1 MKKFIVFV
9 SLVMAIAVAN
19 AKILRPQQAEV
30 FVNGKSQAIFTNV
43 SEFPVFD
50 ASFNK
55 HNNTVVI
62 KSSAGTLVL
71 YKKESTYF
79 YKGVWKDITISV
91 NAILDYHNNVTT
103 VYYIEKQGNKEVLTT
118 YK

>member
-1 MKKFIVFV
+1 MNLIIDTEKLTRLIKAFYTLTKIR
-9 SLVMAIAVAN
+9 VA
-19 AKILRPQQAEV
+19 
-30 FVNGKSQAIFTNV
+30 
-43 SEFPVFD
+43 VFD

-55 HNNTVVI
+55 QNNTVVI

-79 YKGVWKDITISV
+79 YKGVWKNITISV
-91 NAILDYHNNVTT
+91 NAILDFYNNVSR
-103 VYYIEKQGNKEVLTT
+103 VYYTEKQGNKEIVTI

>member
-1 MKKFIVFV
+1 MKKFIVFT
-9 SLVMAIAVAN
+9 LFAITIVVAN

-30 FVNGKSQAIFTNV
+30 FVDGKSQAILTNV

-55 HNNTVVI
+55 QNNTVVI

-79 YKGVWKDITISV
+79 YKGVWKNITISV
-91 NAILDYHNNVTT
+91 NAILDFYNNVSR
-103 VYYIEKQGNKEVLTT
+103 VYYTEKQGNKEIVTI

>member
-1 MKKFIVFV
+1 MRKFIIFA
-9 SLVMAIAVAN
+9 SFVMAITVAN

-30 FVNGKSQAIFTNV
+30 FVNGKSQAILTNV
-43 SEFPVFD
+43 SDFPVFD

-55 HNNTVVI
+55 QNNTVVI

-79 YKGVWKDITISV
+79 YKGVWKGITISV
-91 NAILDYHNNVTT
+91 NAILDYYNNVIKI
-103 VYYIEKQGNKEVLTT
+103 YYIEKQGNKEVLTT